1 MGVEGGSVLIPSR
14 AQILEKL
21 MRHVYFKQYFT
32 RHEFEREY
40 CKIHA
45 SRINFGPNR
54 ALRINSFS
62 PSVDWLVNFQIER
75 N

>member
-1 MGVEGGSVLIPSR
+1 MERIVRGGGC
-14 AQILEKL
+14 
-21 MRHVYFKQYFT
+21 HVYFKQYFT

-62 PSVDWLVNFQIER
+62 LYGLAG
-75 N
+75 

>member
-1 MGVEGGSVLIPSR
+1 MLKLLTYGEDSKGGGGGGR
-14 AQILEKL
+14 GCY
-21 MRHVYFKQYFT
+21 VYFTQYFT
-32 RHEFEREY
+32 RHKFEREY

-62 PSVDWLVNFQIER
+62 PSMDWLVNFQIER

>member
-1 MGVEGGSVLIPSR
+1 MLKLLTYGEDSKGGGVGGC
-14 AQILEKL
+14 
-21 MRHVYFKQYFT
+21 HVYFKQYFT

-62 PSVDWLVNFQIER
+62 PSMDWLVNFQIER

>member
-1 MGVEGGSVLIPSR
+1 MLNLLTYGEDSKGGGGGGCN
-14 AQILEKL
+14 
-21 MRHVYFKQYFT
+21 VYFKQYFAL
-32 RHEFEREY
+32 HEFEREY

-54 ALRINSFS
+54 VLRINSFS
-62 PSVDWLVNFQIER
+62 PSMDWLVNFQIER